1 MRRRLSATFWIGAG
15 LAAALAALYA
25 FTLTPGVPPTDSG
38 ELALAAWLPGV
49 AHAPG
54 FPLYVLIGWL
64 WTHLLPFGRVIW
76 RLNLLSAACGA
87 LAVGLTYALALRTLR
102 RPTQG
107 PGGFAPNHAEPNA
120 AAPRAADGT
129 AGKRRGRKPNDPRR
143 ASDVRSGKGLPGVM
157 PGGPTAQRPLRGITG
172 KASLTAA
179 AIGAM
184 ALGLGRTVWSWST
197 LTEVYT
203 LNLALTAAILLLV
216 IGSEET
222 ESASSAQQRGAHL
235 TPLIPAAFL
244 FGLGLGNHLTSIA
257 LLAPAIAF
265 WLTARRGWRFWI
277 SRPALLAALA
287 LTAGLAV
294 YLYLPARAAGD
305 PLLNWGNPD
314 TWQRFWWHVTAR
326 QYRVSLFSAPVWPQV
341 IFAAKLG
348 WTQFTPVGL
357 ALLVVGAW
365 RMARAHRPLF
375 WMLALIIV
383 CTTAY
388 AWAYVIEDDGDAYYL
403 PAFLAASVWVTW
415 GAAAIMAWASAS
427 FSGEVAGM
435 PARTRLHTDAP
446 GASGAWPA
454 IALLLIVPVV
464 ALAMN
469 WPACNR
475 RGDTISEDYV
485 RDAFAEIAT
494 NGLLLTRDWQLA
506 APALYLQQVEG
517 LRPDLTVIDTELL
530 RRDWYFGLLYKVAPK
545 LMTAVT
551 AEERAFRTLRDAW
564 ERGDIPD
571 GDPRLADLQATY
583 VALLDALIDRAAATG
598 RSVHIGPNRG
608 AAALRDATLNGQPDM
623 ESGVGTSWTWLPV
636 GLSFR
641 AMAPA
646 SVETLP
652 ATSLR
657 TWHIEPFGR
666 VVLTAA
672 EAKIQAT
679 RADMAALRGLVR
691 AQMGDV
697 AGAEADWRVALAVDP
712 THAPANELMRRLRGG
727 Q

>member
-1 MRRRLSATFWIGAG
+1 MPKRFRLSSVRGCAIVCRGGFAKSVKTRFSVTFWIGAG
-15 LAAALAALYA
+15 LAAATFALYA

-64 WTHLLPFGRVIW
+64 WTHLVPFGRVIW

-87 LAVGLTYALALRTLR
+87 LTVGLAYALALRTLR
-102 RPTQG
+102 ETSDPRG
-107 PGGFAPNHAEPNA
+107 APLQA
-120 AAPRAADGT
+120 AA
-129 AGKRRGRKPNDPRR
+129 
-143 ASDVRSGKGLPGVM
+143 V
-157 PGGPTAQRPLRGITG
+157 
-172 KASLTAA
+172 
-179 AIGAM
+179 GALV
-184 ALGLGRTVWSWST
+184 LGLGRTVWNWATVS
-197 LTEVYT
+197 EVYA
-203 LNLALTAAILLLV
+203 LNLLLTAAILLLV
-216 IGSEET
+216 ILSGET
-222 ESASSAQQRGAHL
+222 GRPEGAGPAEQRSRSARERKSRGAAEQGERAGPHGPRL
-235 TPLIPAAFL
+235 APLILAAFL

-277 SRPALLAALA
+277 SRPAWLAALA

-326 QYRVSLFSAPVWPQV
+326 QYRVSLFSAPVWPQI
-341 IFAAKLG
+341 IFAAKLW

-365 RMARAHRPLF
+365 RMARAQRPLF
-375 WMLALIIV
+375 WMLALIIL

-403 PAFLAASVWVTW
+403 PAFLAASVWVAW
-415 GAAAIMAWASAS
+415 GAAAITAWANTA
-427 FSGEVAGM
+427 FSGQPVGK
-435 PARTRLHTDAP
+435 PARTRLNPDENRF
-446 GASGAWPA
+446 SGRWPA
-454 IALLLIVPVV
+454 RLLLLIVPIL

-475 RGDTISEDYV
+475 RSDTISEDYV
-485 RDAFAEIAT
+485 RDAFAEIAA

-530 RRDWYFGLLYKVAPK
+530 RRDWYFGLLHKVAPE

-551 AEERAFRTLRDAW
+551 TEERAFRTLRDAW
-564 ERGDIPD
+564 ERGDLPD

-583 VALLDALIDRAAATG
+583 VTMLDALIDRAAATG
-598 RSVHIGPNRG
+598 RPVHIGPNRG
-608 AAALRDATLNGQPDM
+608 AAALRDATLNGRPDM

-641 AMAPA
+641 AMVPAPA
-646 SVETLP
+646 ETLD
-652 ATSLR
+652 AASLLAPSLQ
-657 TWHIEPFGR
+657 TWHVQPFGR
-666 VVLTAA
+666 VMLTAP

-691 AQMGDV
+691 AQMGDL